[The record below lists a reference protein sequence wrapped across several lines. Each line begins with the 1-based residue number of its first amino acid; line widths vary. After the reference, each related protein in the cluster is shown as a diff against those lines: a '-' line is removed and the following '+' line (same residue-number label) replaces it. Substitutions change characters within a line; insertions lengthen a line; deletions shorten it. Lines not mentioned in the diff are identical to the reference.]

1 MAQKARRAPRGRAP
15 GEAAR
20 PTPPRAAAPRKRP
33 TTVRDVMTR
42 DPVTARIPGKR
53 TDVLRALVK
62 HKLTG
67 VPVVRPDGTLAGFVA
82 RKHLFANPDVEQLA
96 MVMVR
101 DYPSIDAD
109 APLRDLAHLL
119 VEQDLH
125 HLPVVSK
132 GKVVGIVTPA
142 DLMDPIA
149 NLGFDQPVEGI
160 VRTPCVAVHEGTPVN
175 VASEIMRLG
184 KVFALPVLD
193 DGAHLV
199 GILTDRDIFQ
209 RSAIDKKAAALEL
222 GLAGDEDAW
231 TWEGL
236 RNVIRLAWVEH
247 KLQLPRTPLRE
258 IMVRKPVT
266 VFQKTGVSEAAR
278 LMDRH
283 DFGQLPIVDARDG
296 LYAMLYE
303 LDVVTVLA

>member
-1 MAQKARRAPRGRAP
+1 
-15 GEAAR
+15 
-20 PTPPRAAAPRKRP
+20 
-33 TTVRDVMTR
+33 MTR
-42 DPVTARIPGKR
+42 DPVTARLPGKR

-96 MVMVR
+96 MVMVH
-101 DYPSIDAD
+101 DYPSIQTEAS
-109 APLRDLAHLL
+109 LAECARIL
-119 VEQDLH
+119 VTQDLH
-125 HLPVVSK
+125 HLPVVDR

-193 DGAHLV
+193 DGGHLV
-199 GILTDRDIFQ
+199 GILTDRDVFQ

-247 KLQLPRTPLRE
+247 KLELPRTPVRD

-266 VFQKTGVSEAAR
+266 AFQKTGVSEAAR

-296 LYAMLYE
+296 LFAMLYE